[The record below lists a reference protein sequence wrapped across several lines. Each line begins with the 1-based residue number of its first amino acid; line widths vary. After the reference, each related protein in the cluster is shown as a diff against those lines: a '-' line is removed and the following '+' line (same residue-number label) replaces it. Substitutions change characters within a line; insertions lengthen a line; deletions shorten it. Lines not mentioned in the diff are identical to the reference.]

1 MIRAV
6 RKLRALS
13 GTEWADLALGAPRL
27 VVVWALLPVT
37 GIRRLRRWTDAGD
50 SDRSG
55 AVEVERWCRRAVA
68 LRRIGARLPGCR
80 CLARSMALS
89 WWMGSAGVAHRLRIG
104 VAGTAA
110 TLRSH
115 SWIEV
120 AGVVVDDEAEN
131 VRGFR
136 EIVEI

>member
-1 MIRAV
+1 MIPVV

-13 GTEWADLALGAPRL
+13 RAEWADLALGAPRL

-37 GIRRLRRWTDAGD
+37 GIRRLRRWTGRGP
-50 SDRSG
+50 DRSG
-55 AVEVERWCRRAVA
+55 AVDFERWRRRAVA

-89 WWMGSAGVAHRLRIG
+89 WWMGSAGVGHRLRIG